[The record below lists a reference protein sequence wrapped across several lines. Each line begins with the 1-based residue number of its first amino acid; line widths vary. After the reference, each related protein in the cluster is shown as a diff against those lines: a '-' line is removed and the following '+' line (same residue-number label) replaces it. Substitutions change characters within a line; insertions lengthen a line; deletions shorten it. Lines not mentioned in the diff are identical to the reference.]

1 MNSLERRFV
10 VGLATTL
17 VIVFGFLFW
26 GAMAAVKSLSEANV
40 LARLEHDAEAL
51 LAALWV
57 NPAGQVKLRE
67 GRITPIYQ
75 QPLSGHYFLLSFDTR
90 PPLRSLSLWDETLQV
105 PPLAAGAVRAFQ
117 AAGPQGQYLQYRSA
131 GYEKSGLHF
140 TLTVAED
147 LTPMLAHIHRFQVF
161 ALGLLTFAL
170 LVIVLLQRYVLRR
183 GFRALD
189 RVREEVSGVASG
201 QLQRLQALGPVEIR
215 PLTTEINRL
224 LTQLQQRLQ
233 RSRQSLGNLAHALK
247 GPLSLMTRDVDGL
260 ALPATERQRLVDR
273 MDRIRTL
280 IERELKR
287 ARFAGEGGGQRFLP
301 QRDVPEL
308 VEALGQIHRDRQIDI
323 QLAPL
328 PEGGLPFD
336 HEDMLELL
344 GNLLDNAYK
353 WARGRVRLHLE
364 VQVNTL
370 CITVADDG
378 PGVSEAD
385 RAGLLHRGT
394 RLDEQESGHGLGLAI
409 VNDLVSDQGGSLD
422 LQRSVELGGL
432 EVQVML
438 PLNMRGE

>member
-1 MNSLERRFV
+1 
-10 VGLATTL
+10 
-17 VIVFGFLFW
+17 
-26 GAMAAVKSLSEANV
+26 MAKKA
-40 LARLEHDAEAL
+40 
-51 LAALWV
+51 
-57 NPAGQVKLRE
+57 
-67 GRITPIYQ
+67 
-75 QPLSGHYFLLSFDTR
+75 
-90 PPLRSLSLWDETLQV
+90 
-105 PPLAAGAVRAFQ
+105 
-117 AAGPQGQYLQYRSA
+117 
-131 GYEKSGLHF
+131 
-140 TLTVAED
+140 
-147 LTPMLAHIHRFQVF
+147 
-161 ALGLLTFAL
+161 
-170 LVIVLLQRYVLRR
+170 
-183 GFRALD
+183 
-189 RVREEVSGVASG
+189 
-201 QLQRLQALGPVEIR
+201 
-215 PLTTEINRL
+215 
-224 LTQLQQRLQ
+224 
-233 RSRQSLGNLAHALK
+233 
-247 GPLSLMTRDVDGL
+247 
-260 ALPATERQRLVDR
+260 
-273 MDRIRTL
+273 L

-344 GNLLDNAYK
+344 GNLLDNACK